1 MPLSWAQ
8 LEHRAVALPETAE
21 DVMELRRL
29 GSDLFE
35 ARKRSGDIGVGDIV
49 MLQTLPQGVARLAT
63 LQVQER
69 MRARKTR
76 NAAGATSSG
85 ISSME
90 PAEEKPR
97 TRQEHFVR
105 ESIDAAEHVDRT
117 AVPSSSAR
125 PMNPWAVPYVFP
137 VTEDEIDAY
146 NHAIDENE
154 RQWEERER
162 RQSET
167 LLATLRMPE
176 DIAIAGRR
184 LTSKS
189 ESTNL
194 LLMRM
199 MKERDDAFVYDPET
213 RAEQESQTA
222 RAEHKA
228 KMKRIAAH
236 KMEFC

>member
-1 MPLSWAQ
+1 
-8 LEHRAVALPETAE
+8 
-21 DVMELRRL
+21 
-29 GSDLFE
+29 
-35 ARKRSGDIGVGDIV
+35 
-49 MLQTLPQGVARLAT
+49 
-63 LQVQER
+63 
-69 MRARKTR
+69 
-76 NAAGATSSG
+76 
-85 ISSME
+85 ME

-97 TRQEHFVR
+97 TLQEHFGR
-105 ESIDAAEHVDRT
+105 E
-117 AVPSSSAR
+117 PSSSAR

-162 RQSET
+162 RQCES

-199 MKERDDAFVYDPET
+199 MKERDDAFVCDPEA
-213 RAEQESQTA
+213 RAEEESQTA

-236 KMEFC
+236 KRIMKMNRCIVRKVAGYGCKARCEKACSPLHARDIPGTPAPPSPPLSCPGAAKKE